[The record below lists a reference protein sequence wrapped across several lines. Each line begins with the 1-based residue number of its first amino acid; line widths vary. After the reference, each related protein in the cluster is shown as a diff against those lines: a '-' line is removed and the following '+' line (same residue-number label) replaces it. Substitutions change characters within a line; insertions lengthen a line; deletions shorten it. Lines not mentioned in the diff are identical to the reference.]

1 MSTAVAN
8 NNRLGRFNLLREL
21 GRGAQGTVY
30 LAEDPHLQRQVAL
43 KTLRGG
49 TADELQGLLEE
60 ARAVS
65 RLQHPNIVTLFDA
78 EQDTKNP
85 FLVFEYVA
93 GTPLSVCIKNE
104 RRIPPARACGIA
116 VGIARGL
123 AFAHAEQVVH
133 RDIKPANVL
142 ITADGVPRLMDFGI
156 ARRGAAG
163 PEADYR
169 GTPAYMAPEYIDTRT
184 FTPACDV
191 FAIGV
196 VLYEMLTGQ
205 PPVTAAS
212 PFEAFFKIVNEP
224 AKPPSSVNAEV
235 DARLDA
241 IVLKALAKKPDERYD
256 SAASLADDLS
266 RYIEPDQ
273 QDGDG
278 GGSATLEFLLRRLRL
293 KSDFPALGGTLT
305 SINRIV
311 GTETEHTSVLSNAI
325 LKDVSMSNRLL
336 KIVNAVAYRQF
347 GGSISTIS
355 RAVDILGFN
364 TVRNLALSLTL
375 MDHLHDRTQANAM
388 QEEVVACYVSGLAAR
403 ELSGKFGLRDPEQAF
418 VCAMFRR
425 LGRLLVLYFLHEE
438 SIAIEK
444 LVAGR
449 GFDEACAA
457 REVLGIGFE
466 ELGSAIAKAWNFPA
480 DIIDAMQ
487 PTAERP
493 TSMPASVDQRT
504 RLVAEISN
512 DLANIA
518 RLPNENERSSRLAA
532 MSQRYARVGLNIESL
547 TATMD
552 GALAS
557 LLRDA
562 DALGLTKSKGALM
575 TTAKAVAGAKSKA
588 SKTPP
593 EAAANETHLQP
604 ADGADDASGSPPPAT
619 ESLARLRDP
628 SERNAQLNAGIQ
640 EITNTL
646 AATFNVNDVLRI
658 ILETFFR
665 SMSFTRVLLFVV
677 DGTRQSMRCRIGF
690 GQDAETFVKQAFMI
704 PLDGARTVFHAA
716 AGLGND
722 LSIEDIEADKIRPYI
737 PDWYRKRMTARGM
750 LLLPVTVGTK
760 RIGMIYADVDD
771 PAKLR
776 FAPQE
781 LSLLKT
787 LRNQAV
793 LAVRQSS

>member
-1 MSTAVAN
+1 
-8 NNRLGRFNLLREL
+8 
-21 GRGAQGTVY
+21 
-30 LAEDPHLQRQVAL
+30 
-43 KTLRGG
+43 
-49 TADELQGLLEE
+49 
-60 ARAVS
+60 
-65 RLQHPNIVTLFDA
+65 
-78 EQDTKNP
+78 
-85 FLVFEYVA
+85 
-93 GTPLSVCIKNE
+93 
-104 RRIPPARACGIA
+104 ACGIA

-196 VLYEMLTGQ
+196 VLYEMITGQ

-241 IVLKALAKKPDERYD
+241 IVLKALAKNPHERYD
-256 SAASLADDLS
+256 SAASLADELS
-266 RYIEPDQ
+266 RYLEPDR
-273 QDGDG
+273 QDSDG
-278 GGSATLEFLLRRLRL
+278 GGSATLEFLLRRLRHN
-293 KSDFPALGGTLT
+293 SDFPALGGTLT

-375 MDHLHDRTQANAM
+375 MDHIQDRTQADAM
-388 QEEVVACYVSGLAAR
+388 QEEVVVCYLSGLAAR
-403 ELSGKFGLRDPEQAF
+403 GLSEKFGVRDPEQAF

-425 LGRLLVLYFLHEE
+425 LGRLLVLNFLHDEA
-438 SIAIEK
+438 IAIEK

-449 GFDEACAA
+449 GFDEARAA

-466 ELGSAIAKAWNFPA
+466 ELGTAIAKAWNFPGA
-480 DIIDAMQ
+480 IIDAMQ
-487 PTAERP
+487 PAGERP
-493 TSMPASVDQRT
+493 TSMPASVDHRT
-504 RLVAEISN
+504 RLLAEVSN
-512 DLANIA
+512 DLANVA
-518 RLPNENERSSRLAA
+518 RLPNENDRSTRLSA
-532 MSQRYARVGLNIESL
+532 MAHRYARIGLNTESL
-547 TATMD
+547 TAAMD
-552 GALAS
+552 GALTS

-562 DALGLTKSKGALM
+562 DALALAKSKGALM
-575 TTAKAVAGAKSKA
+575 ATAKAVTGAKSK
-588 SKTPP
+588 TPKMP
-593 EAAANETHLQP
+593 TDTANSETCLTSADVAKAANGAAPQTTDAPIRLQDP
-604 ADGADDASGSPPPAT
+604 GERS
-619 ESLARLRDP
+619 AR
-628 SERNAQLNAGIQ
+628 LNAGIQ

-646 AATFNVNDVLRI
+646 ATIFNVNSVLRI

-690 GQDAETFVKQAFMI
+690 GQDAEAFVKQAFMI
-704 PLDGARTVFHAA
+704 PLDGARTVFHSA

-776 FAPQE
+776 FSAQE

>member
-49 TADELQGLLEE
+49 SADELEGLLDE

-78 EQDTKNP
+78 EQDKKNP

-104 RRIPPARACGIA
+104 RRIAPARACGIA

-142 ITADGVPRLMDFGI
+142 INAAGVPRLMDFGI
-156 ARRGAAG
+156 ARRGASG
-163 PEADYR
+163 PEAGYR
-169 GTPAYMAPEYIDTRT
+169 GTPAYMAPEYIDTRN

-191 FAIGV
+191 YAVGV

-205 PPVTAAS
+205 PPFTSAS
-212 PFEAFFKIVNEP
+212 PFEAFFKIVNES

-256 SAASLADDLS
+256 SATSLADDLS
-266 RYIEPDQ
+266 RYLEPDQ
-273 QDGDG
+273 QDADG
-278 GGSATLEFLLRRLRL
+278 GGSATVEFLLRRLRL
-293 KSDFPALGGTLT
+293 KSDFPALGGTLS

-403 ELSGKFGLRDPEQAF
+403 ELSAKFGVRDPEQAF

-438 SIAIEK
+438 AVAIEK

-449 GFDEACAA
+449 GFDEARAA

-466 ELGSAIAKAWNFPA
+466 ELGSAIAKAWNFPGA
-480 DIIDAMQ
+480 IIDAMQ
-487 PTAERP
+487 PTGDRP
-493 TSMPASVDQRT
+493 TSMPASIDQRT
-504 RLVAEISN
+504 RLLAEVSN

-518 RLPNENERSSRLAA
+518 RLPNESDRSTRLAA
-532 MSQRYARVGLNIESL
+532 MAHRYARIGLNTELL

-552 GALAS
+552 GALTS

-562 DALGLTKSKGALM
+562 DALGIAKSKGALIS
-575 TTAKAVAGAKSKA
+575 TAKAVTSAKSKPP
-588 SKTPP
+588 KTPSDS
-593 EAAANETHLQP
+593 AAGDPRLQSAEGANAEN
-604 ADGADDASGSPPPAT
+604 ASPPPGAD
-619 ESLARLRDP
+619 SRPQDP
-628 SERNAQLNAGIQ
+628 SERHAQLNAGIQ

-646 AATFNVNDVLRI
+646 ATNFNVNEVLRI

-737 PDWYRKRMTARGM
+737 PEWYRKRMTARGM
-750 LLLPVTVGTK
+750 LLLPITVGTK

-776 FAPQE
+776 FVPQE